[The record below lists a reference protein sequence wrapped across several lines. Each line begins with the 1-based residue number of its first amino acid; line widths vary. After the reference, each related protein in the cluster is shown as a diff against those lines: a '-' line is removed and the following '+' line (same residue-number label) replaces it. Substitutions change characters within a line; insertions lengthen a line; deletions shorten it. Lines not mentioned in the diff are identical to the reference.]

1 MADYTWQITGPED
14 RELAG
19 AYGRRID
26 FAVDA
31 PAAARFQLDGY
42 GEEAAAIEEFGTDLV
57 VYRNGT
63 KIFRGRITTEQ
74 DSIGTS
80 NHVSSF
86 SAVDYRGL
94 LDYRLVEPALT
105 WTGVD
110 QGAIAWDLVSHTQA
124 KGEGALGI
132 TQGLGVTSGTL
143 RDRTAEVGTKIGE
156 ALTSLGR
163 LQNGFEWT
171 INPELELDRW
181 YPRRGANNGVQ
192 LDYGG
197 LIASLTRNLTPAQ
210 FANVVVVG
218 GSNETTPVQETK
230 GGSFG
235 NQGRWEQFRGYP
247 TIKEQ
252 ATLDDRASWLLSELA
267 LVKPGYSCQM
277 TPGAWEGPEQL
288 WIGDTVG
295 LQVTSGRLAVDVPQR
310 VVTLGLEVTDSD
322 NEVLYLGLIDTD
334 TY

>member
-19 AYGRRID
+19 ALGRRID

-31 PAAARFQLDGY
+31 PAVARFQLDGY
-42 GEEAAAIEEFGTDLV
+42 GEEAAAIESFGTDLV
-57 VYRNGT
+57 VYRDGT
-63 KIFRGRITTEQ
+63 KIFRGRITSEQ
-74 DSIGTS
+74 DQISAS
-80 NHVSSF
+80 NHVASF

-94 LDYRLVEPALT
+94 LSHRLVDAVLT
-105 WTGVD
+105 WSAID
-110 QGAIAWDLVSHTQA
+110 QGTIAWDLVDHTQG
-124 KGEGALGI
+124 KSEGDLGI
-132 TQGLGVTSGTL
+132 TQGLGTTSGTT
-143 RDRTAEVGTKIGE
+143 RDRTIEVGTKIGE
-156 ALTSLGR
+156 AITSLGR

-171 INPELELDRW
+171 INPDLELDRW
-181 YPRRGANNGVQ
+181 YPRRGADDGVQ

-197 LIASLTRNLTPAQ
+197 LITSLTRTLTPAE

-218 GSNETTPVQETK
+218 GSNETTPVQGEK
-230 GGSFG
+230 SGSYG

-252 ATLDDRASWLLSELA
+252 DTLDDRADWLLSELA
-267 LVKPGYSCQM
+267 LVKPGYACQV
-277 TPGAWEGPEQL
+277 TPGAWEGPNHL